1 MLSQRQQSIL
11 QELAHCGGDLT
22 CHQLESLFNVSIQ
35 TIRKD
40 LNALSQKGLVRR
52 IHGGITLPAKNH
64 NLSFANRQII
74 NLEAKQSLSACLVN
88 KLPQE
93 SSLFLGIGTTP
104 LQVAKAL
111 NTQQALH
118 TVVTNNL
125 HVALVLSQN
134 KNMTTYLSGGQLRHL
149 DQDLMG
155 PVAEQFLARFQ
166 VNFGIFGVGGLSATG
181 DLLDFSL
188 QESQISRIIMQNC
201 ERKILIAD
209 SSKLG
214 RHALIKTGHLSE
226 IDELYTEQVSDKLL
240 QLCET
245 CGVDVYCS
253 EDKHELS

>member
-1 MLSQRQQSIL
+1 MTLSERQQIIL
-11 QELAHCGGDLT
+11 KKLTQSGGDLSS
-22 CHQLESLFNVSIQ
+22 HQIESLFDVSIQ

-40 LNALSQKGLVRR
+40 LNALSQQGLVRR
-52 IHGGITLPAKNH
+52 VHGGITLPAKNH

-74 NLEAKQSLSACLVN
+74 NLKAKQVIAERLV
-88 KLPQE
+88 KALPKD

-104 LQVAKAL
+104 LQVAKVL
-111 NTQQALH
+111 SVQQQSY
-118 TVVTNNL
+118 TVITNNL
-125 HVALVLSQN
+125 HVALVLSQSRQ
-134 KNMTTYLSGGQLRHL
+134 TRTYLSGGELRHS

-166 VNFGIFGVGGLSATG
+166 VNFGVFGVGGLSKTG

-188 QESQISRIIMQNC
+188 QESQISRTIMQNC

-226 IDELYTEQVSDKLL
+226 VDELYTESLNDELAT
-240 QLCET
+240 LCEACEVT
-245 CGVDVYCS
+245 VHSG
-253 EDKHELS
+253 EHEK

>member
-1 MLSQRQQSIL
+1 MTLSERQQRIL
-11 QELAHCGGDLT
+11 KELERCGGDLT
-22 CHQLESLFNVSIQ
+22 SHELESLFNVSVQ

-40 LNALSQKGLVRR
+40 LNNLSQQGLVRR
-52 IHGGITLPAKNH
+52 VHGGITLPAKNH

-74 NLEAKQSLSACLVN
+74 NLKAKQAIAENLAN
-88 KLPQE
+88 NLPKE

-111 NTQQALH
+111 STQQKGY
-118 TVVTNNL
+118 TVITNNL

-134 KNMTTYLSGGQLRHL
+134 ERIKTYLSGGELRHL

-166 VNFGIFGVGGLSATG
+166 VNFGVFGVGGLSKAG

-188 QESQISRIIMQNC
+188 QESQISRTIMQNC

-226 IDELYTEQVSDKLL
+226 IDELYTECLTDELA
-240 QLCET
+240 QLCEASDIQVH
-245 CGVDVYCS
+245 CG
-253 EDKHELS
+253 EDES